1 MATDIGPRIGID
13 GEKEFRAALNNMSQQ
28 LKTLGSEM
36 KAVTSAFEDN
46 ANSQEALSAQANVLN
61 KQIDVQVKRI
71 AELEKGLQAA
81 SQKFGDNDTRTLKW
95 RQALNNANA
104 DLNKMRS
111 QLNKVESELDG
122 TADST
127 NDASEAMDDLG
138 DAADNTGDKFSTLRV
153 AAGNLIAQGIS
164 TLISGVKDA
173 ASALWNMDEA
183 TEEYRRAQG
192 RLETA
197 FEAAGYSSETAQQA
211 YTEFYKILGDTDT
224 ATEASQLL
232 AQLAESEEDVAHW
245 TEIAAGV
252 SGTFGDSLPIESLIE
267 AANET
272 ANVGTVTGVLADA
285 LNWVGISEDEFNSK
299 LAECSTES
307 ERNRL
312 IMETLSAQ
320 YDDAAD
326 AFYRNNEALT
336 ETRENQA
343 RLQETT
349 GNIGEAISN
358 LKNELLDEF
367 TPALEDLG
375 QQLVDFINGIDVE
388 KLADDIGNFV
398 RTIID
403 NGPTILSIIAG
414 IGAGFAA
421 WKITGIVQSA
431 VSAITS
437 LIPALTGATTA
448 TTGLNTAL
456 SMNPIGIVITLVA
469 SLVTGLITLWNT
481 NEDFRN
487 AVKEIWDSIKGF
499 FVDAWNAI
507 KGVWEE
513 CVSFFRDIW
522 DGITGIFS
530 GVKDALS
537 GWFSDAWQSVK
548 DVFADW
554 GEFFSGLWDKITN
567 IFSGVWDWF
576 TNIGSD
582 IVNGIRNGI
591 SNAWDSLVGWFTNLW
606 DSLFGNRTVAVSV
619 TKSERTVTSS
629 PSAGLKNINGSHAL
643 GLDYVP
649 YDGYIAELHKGEMIL
664 TKAQAQLLRATP
676 PATQFDMGS
685 LTTALSGS
693 VGGAQNVR
701 LEIPLYING
710 REFARATVND
720 LRTALNNT
728 ARSTGRGAL
737 VY

>member
-1 MATDIGPRIGID
+1 MPTDIGPRIGID

-336 ETRENQA
+336 EARENQA

-375 QQLVDFINGIDVE
+375 QQLVDFLNGIDVE

-421 WKITGIVQSA
+421 WKITGIVQGVIGA
-431 VSAITS
+431 LTS
-437 LIPALTGATTA
+437 LVPALTGATA
-448 TTGLNTAL
+448 AQTGLNTAM
-456 SMNPIGIVITLVA
+456 SANPIGIIITLI
-469 SLVTGLITLWNT
+469 SGLVTALITLWTT
-481 NEDFRN
+481 NEDFRE
-487 AVKEIWDSIKGF
+487 AVKGIWEAITGF
-499 FVDAWNAI
+499 FTAAWETI
-507 KGVWEE
+507 KGVWDA
-513 CVSFFRDIW
+513 CVSFFQGIW
-522 DGITGIFS
+522 DGITSIFS

-537 GWFSDAWQSVK
+537 GWFSDAWEAVK
-548 DVFADW
+548 GVFASW
-554 GEFFSGLWDKITN
+554 GDFFSGLWNDLTG

-576 TNIGSD
+576 TGIGSD
-582 IVNGIRNGI
+582 IVNGIKKGI
-591 SNAWDSLVGWFTNLW
+591 SNAWNSLVSWFNNLW
-606 DSLFGNRTVAVSV
+606 DSLFGNRTVGVSV
-619 TKSERTVTSS
+619 TKTERTITEPGVSGKI
-629 PSAGLKNINGSHAL
+629 PSHAL

-649 YDGYIAELHKGEMIL
+649 FDGYIAELHKGEMVL
-664 TKAQAQLLRATP
+664 TKAQAELLRAT
-676 PATQFDMGS
+676 ATPITAQSPTTMNLNNGS
-685 LTTALSGS
+685 ITSG
-693 VGGAQNVR
+693 NVR
-701 LEIPLYING
+701 LEIPLIING
-710 REFARATVND
+710 REFYRATIAD
-720 LRTALNNT
+720 LKAALNNSS
-728 ARSTGRGAL
+728 RSSGRSAL
-737 VY
+737 IY

>member
-1 MATDIGPRIGID
+1 MPTDIGPRIGID

-375 QQLVDFINGIDVE
+375 QQLVDFLNGIDVE

-421 WKITGIVQSA
+421 WKITGIVQGVIGA
-431 VSAITS
+431 LTS
-437 LIPALTGATTA
+437 LVPALTGATA
-448 TTGLNTAL
+448 AQTGLNTAM
-456 SMNPIGIVITLVA
+456 SANPIGIIITLI
-469 SLVTGLITLWNT
+469 SGLVTALITLWTT
-481 NEDFRN
+481 NEDFRE
-487 AVKEIWDSIKGF
+487 AVKGIWEAITGF
-499 FVDAWNAI
+499 FTAAWETI
-507 KGVWEE
+507 KGVWDA
-513 CVSFFRDIW
+513 CVSFFQGIW
-522 DGITGIFS
+522 DGITSIFS
-530 GVKDALS
+530 GVRDALS
-537 GWFSDAWQSVK
+537 GWFSDAWEAVK
-548 DVFADW
+548 GVFASW
-554 GEFFSGLWDKITN
+554 GDFFSGLWNDLTG

-576 TNIGSD
+576 TGIGSD
-582 IVNGIRNGI
+582 IVNGIKNGI
-591 SNAWDSLVGWFTNLW
+591 SNAWNSLVSWFNNLW
-606 DSLFGNRTVAVSV
+606 DSLFGNRTVGVSV
-619 TKSERTVTSS
+619 TKTERTITEPGVSGKI
-629 PSAGLKNINGSHAL
+629 PSHAL

-649 YDGYIAELHKGEMIL
+649 YDGYIAELHKGEMVL

-676 PATQFDMGS
+676 PAAQFDMGS
-685 LTTALSGS
+685 LTTALNGR

>member
-1 MATDIGPRIGID
+1 MNLFDLYATITLDTSGYDQGVQEVAQS
-13 GEKEFRAALNNMSQQ
+13 GSSLGTKLKSGLGTAA
-28 LKTLGSEM
+28 
-36 KAVTSAFEDN
+36 KAVGTGIA
-46 ANSQEALSAQANVLN
+46 AVGAAATAAVGGLLAL
-61 KQIDVQVKRI
+61 
-71 AELEKGLQAA
+71 
-81 SQKFGDNDTRTLKW
+81 
-95 RQALNNANA
+95 
-104 DLNKMRS
+104 
-111 QLNKVESELDG
+111 ES
-122 TADST
+122 S
-127 NDASEAMDDLG
+127 
-138 DAADNTGDKFSTLRV
+138 
-153 AAGNLIAQGIS
+153 
-164 TLISGVKDA
+164 
-173 ASALWNMDEA
+173 
-183 TEEYRRAQG
+183 TEEYRVAMG
-192 RLETA
+192 RLNTA
-197 FEAAGYSSETAQQA
+197 FETAGYGAETAKESYSA
-211 YTEFYKILGDTDT
+211 FYGILGDTDR

-232 AQLAESEEDVAHW
+232 AQLADNAEDVSVW
-245 TEIAAGV
+245 TDIAAGV
-252 SGTFGDSLPIESLIE
+252 NGTFGDSLPIEGLIE

-272 ANVGTVTGVLADA
+272 AKVGTVTGTLADA
-285 LNWVGISEDEFNSK
+285 LNWVGISEDEFNTK
-299 LAECSTES
+299 LAECSSES

-312 IMETLSAQ
+312 IMETLATQ
-320 YDDAAD
+320 YDEASE
-326 AFYRNNEALT
+326 AFYRNNDALVKS
-336 ETRENQA
+336 RENQTKVNDA
-343 RLQETT
+343 LAKVGDAVAKVKNALLEQFAPAIEKVS
-349 GNIGEAISN
+349 EKFADFISN
-358 LKNELLDEF
+358 
-367 TPALEDLG
+367 
-375 QQLVDFINGIDVE
+375 IDVDA
-388 KLADDIGNFV
+388 LAEGIGNFV
-398 RTIID
+398 NAIID
-403 NGPTILSIIAG
+403 NGPTIISIVAG

-513 CVSFFRDIW
+513 CVSFFRGIW

-576 TNIGSD
+576 TDIGSD

-643 GLDYVP
+643 GLNYVP
-649 YDGYIAELHKGEMIL
+649 FDGYIAELHKGEMVL
-664 TKAQAQLLRATP
+664 TSAQADIFRNPDTGLKTATRSGTFDRFERAISRLNAAQSDINITV
-676 PATQFDMGS
+676 QSVLDGKVIGE
-685 LTTALSGS
+685 TAYKYSRNK
-693 VGGAQNVR
+693 Q
-701 LEIPLYING
+701 
-710 REFARATVND
+710 RAYGV
-720 LRTALNNT
+720 
-728 ARSTGRGAL
+728 
-737 VY
+737 

>member
-13 GEKEFRAALNNMSQQ
+13 GEKEFRNALNNMSQQ

-36 KAVTSAFEDN
+36 KAVTSAFADN
-46 ANSQEALSAQANVLN
+46 ADSQEALSAQANVLN

-71 AELEKGLQAA
+71 SELQKGLDAA
-81 SQKFGDNDTRTLKW
+81 SQKFGENDTRTLKW
-95 RQALNNANA
+95 KQALNNANA

-285 LNWVGISEDEFNSK
+285 LNWVGISEDEFNEK
-299 LAECSTES
+299 LAACSTES

-312 IMETLSAQ
+312 IMETLAGQ
-320 YDDAAD
+320 YDEAAD
-326 AFYRNNEALT
+326 AFYRNNEALI
-336 ETRENQA
+336 ESRENQSLLA
-343 RLQETT
+343 ETT
-349 GNIGEAISN
+349 GDIGEAIGN
-358 LKNELLDEF
+358 VKNELLDEL
-367 TPALEDLG
+367 TPAIEEAGD
-375 QQLVDFINGIDVE
+375 QIVEFIEGIDVDA
-388 KLADDIGNFV
+388 LADGIKNFV
-398 RTIID
+398 DTIID

-414 IGAGFAA
+414 IAAGFAA
-421 WKITGIVQSA
+421 WKITGIIQGVISA
-431 VSAITS
+431 LSA
-437 LIPALTGATTA
+437 LVPALTGATA
-448 TTGLNTAL
+448 AQTGLNVAM
-456 SMNPIGIVITLVA
+456 SANPIGLVITLIA
-469 SLVTGLITLWNT
+469 SLVTGLITLWTT

-487 AVKEIWDSIKGF
+487 AVKDIWEAIKGF
-499 FVDAWNAI
+499 FVDAWEAI
-507 KGVWEE
+507 KSAWDA
-513 CVSFFRDIW
+513 CVSFFQGIW
-522 DGITGIFS
+522 DGITNIFS
-530 GVKDALS
+530 KVKDTLS
-537 GWFSDAWQSVK
+537 GWFSDAWEAVK
-548 DVFADW
+548 GVFDGW
-554 GEFFSGLWDKITN
+554 GDFFSGLWDDLTG

-576 TNIGSD
+576 TGIGSD

-591 SNAWDSLVGWFTNLW
+591 SNAWNSLTSWFSNLW
-606 DSLFGNRTVAVSV
+606 NSLFGNRNVNVNVTETRTTRSV
-619 TKSERTVTSS
+619 D
-629 PSAGLKNINGSHAL
+629 GSHAG

-664 TKAQAQLLRATP
+664 TRAQAEMLRATP

-685 LTTALSGS
+685 LTTALSGG

>member
-1 MATDIGPRIGID
+1 MATDIGPKIGID
-13 GEKEFRAALNNMSQQ
+13 GEKEFRNALNNMSQQ

-197 FEAAGYSSETAQQA
+197 FEAAGYSSETAQKA

-232 AQLAESEEDVAHW
+232 AQLAENEEDVSKWA
-245 TEIAAGV
+245 EIAAGV
-252 SGTFGDSLPIESLIE
+252 SGTFGDSLPIEGLIE

-272 ANVGTVTGVLADA
+272 AKVGEVSGTLADA
-285 LNWVGISEDEFNSK
+285 LNWVGINEDEFNEK
-299 LAECSTES
+299 LAACSTES

-312 IMETLSAQ
+312 IMETLAGQ

-326 AFYRNNEALT
+326 AFYQNNEALV
-336 ETRENQA
+336 ESRENQA
-343 RLQETT
+343 LLADTA
-349 GNIGEAISN
+349 GDIGEAIGN
-358 LKNELLDEF
+358 FKNQLLDEF
-367 TPALEDLG
+367 APAIEDMGDKILE
-375 QQLVDFINGIDVE
+375 FIEGIDVE
-388 KLADDIGNFV
+388 ALADGIKNFV
-398 RTIID
+398 DTIID

-414 IGAGFAA
+414 IAGGFAA
-421 WKITGIVQSA
+421 WKITSIVTG
-431 VSAITS
+431 AITAIQG
-437 LIPALTGATTA
+437 LIPVLTGATTA
-448 TTGLNTAL
+448 QQGLNAA
-456 SMNPIGIVITLVA
+456 MKANVIGIVISVVS
-469 SLVTGLITLWNT
+469 SLITALITLWNT

-487 AVKEIWDSIKGF
+487 AVKEIWEAIKGF
-499 FVDAWNAI
+499 FIDAWEAI
-507 KGVWEE
+507 KSAWDA
-513 CVSFFRDIW
+513 CVSFFQGIW
-522 DGITGIFS
+522 DGITSIFS

-537 GWFSDAWQSVK
+537 GWFSDAWEAVK
-548 DVFADW
+548 RVFDGW
-554 GEFFSGLWDKITN
+554 GDFFSGLWDDLTG
-567 IFSGVWDWF
+567 IFSGIWDWF
-576 TNIGSD
+576 TGIGED
-582 IVNGIRNGI
+582 IINGIKNGI
-591 SNAWDSLVGWFTNLW
+591 SNAWNGLVGWFNNLW
-606 DSLFGNRTVAVSV
+606 DSLFGNRTVGVSV
-619 TKSERTVTSS
+619 TKTERTITEPGVSGKI
-629 PSAGLKNINGSHAL
+629 PSHAL

-649 YDGYIAELHKGEMIL
+649 YDGYIAELHKGEMVL

-676 PATQFDMGS
+676 PAAQFDMGS